1 MTKYCRD
8 CSFAMWHPTRVSL
21 RVCEKGPRELVWG
34 EPDENEAAC
43 REMRYRG
50 ACGPEGKLFE
60 PKTPEAA

>member
-8 CSFAMWHPTRVSL
+8 CRFIETTAGEEAL
-21 RVCEKGPRELVWG
+21 CAKGALNLVTG
-34 EPDENEAAC
+34 DLDRAEALA